1 MSKLKREFYTRND
14 VVEISK
20 DLLGKVLVTNVNGIV
35 TKAKIVET
43 EAYCGRNDR
52 AAHSFQKRTPRTE
65 VMYDTGGKVYTYL
78 CYGIHTL
85 FNIVTNEKN
94 LADAVLVRAVEPIE
108 SIDAVLERRNQT
120 KLKRM
125 VSDGP
130 GKVSKAMD
138 ISLDHYGLD
147 LIDNDIFIED
157 HKIIIHDQEIIESH
171 RVGVDYAGED
181 ALRNWRFRVKGN
193 PFIGKDYA
201 AKALGG

>member
-1 MSKLKREFYTRND
+1 MNKLKREFYTRND
-14 VVEISK
+14 VVEISR
-20 DLLGKVLVTNVNGIV
+20 DLLGKVLVTKGNGII

-43 EAYCGRNDR
+43 EAYCGRNDK

-85 FNIVTNEKN
+85 FNIVTNEKD
-94 LADAVLVRAVEPIE
+94 LADAVLVRAVEPVE
-108 SIDAVLERRNQT
+108 GIDAVLKRRNQST
-120 KLKRM
+120 LKRM

-147 LIDNDIFIED
+147 LIGNDIFIED
-157 HKIIIHDQEIIESH
+157 HGIEIKENEIIESH
-171 RVGVDYAGED
+171 RVGVDYAGGD

-193 PFIGKDYA
+193 PFIGRDYA
-201 AKALGG
+201 AKAIGG